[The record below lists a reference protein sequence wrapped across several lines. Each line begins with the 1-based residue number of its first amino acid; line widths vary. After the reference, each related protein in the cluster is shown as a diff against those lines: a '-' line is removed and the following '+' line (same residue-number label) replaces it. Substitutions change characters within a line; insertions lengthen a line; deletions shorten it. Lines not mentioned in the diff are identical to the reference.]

1 VKVRCG
7 QWVNEALAFQ
17 ADFFDLLTNK
27 RKVVQG
33 YGTRGNEYRIPNVE
47 IEEIHWVMLGYL
59 NIP

>member
-33 YGTRGNEYRIPNVE
+33 YGTRGNECRIPYVE
-47 IEEIHWVMLGYL
+47 RKHALLHWIMLD
-59 NIP
+59 